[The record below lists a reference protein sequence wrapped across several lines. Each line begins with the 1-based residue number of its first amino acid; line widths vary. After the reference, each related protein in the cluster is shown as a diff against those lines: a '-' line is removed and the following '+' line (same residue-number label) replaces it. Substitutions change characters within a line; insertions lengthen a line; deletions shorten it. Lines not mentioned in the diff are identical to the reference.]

1 MLLGTC
7 YSPLSTYYSRF
18 TTHYSLL
25 TTHYLLQSY
34 AVDGIWGDANVDQQ
48 TGVLT
53 VLMNSPALSD
63 ETNLLVRGDDIPI
76 LDAVFL
82 VAPGAAAGSHAAAV
96 SLTVE
101 SMINFMTN
109 MFVKGAP
116 GMVLDGR
123 DGSHASGGTV
133 EVEAAVVRG
142 LFAYPEGGAASL
154 QNSAPLTGV
163 AVTKAIR
170 TAAVSSRPGTAPS
183 AAASATCTSEAISS
197 GALTS
202 VSGCV
207 AQASVAATAG
217 GAASISV
224 SAEGFTLSLVLDVWY
239 PSPLSL
245 QLDDKELNRIEGCNP
260 AGNALYQ
267 TTRLRVLAGTPSLDV
282 TPLLGTASEAA
293 SRISLLD
300 VVGRPTNIAVL
311 EATTSPHDGRVARL
325 QLRGVAT
332 GYVSVQLVHT
342 VDVPVHFFVVPT
354 SVTVDALFVGALSA
368 ASTELSLTPAG
379 ALPPRASPLTDELLT
394 TNILSTTT
402 HY

>member
-1 MLLGTC
+1 M
-7 YSPLSTYYSRF
+7 
-18 TTHYSLL
+18 
-25 TTHYLLQSY
+25 
-34 AVDGIWGDANVDQQ
+34 
-48 TGVLT
+48 
-53 VLMNSPALSD
+53 
-63 ETNLLVRGDDIPI
+63 
-76 LDAVFL
+76 
-82 VAPGAAAGSHAAAV
+82 
-96 SLTVE
+96 
-101 SMINFMTN
+101 
-109 MFVKGAP
+109 
-116 GMVLDGR
+116 
-123 DGSHASGGTV
+123 
-133 EVEAAVVRG
+133 
-142 LFAYPEGGAASL
+142 
-154 QNSAPLTGV
+154 
-163 AVTKAIR
+163 
-170 TAAVSSRPGTAPS
+170 
-183 AAASATCTSEAISS
+183 
-197 GALTS
+197 
-202 VSGCV
+202 
-207 AQASVAATAG
+207 
-217 GAASISV
+217 
-224 SAEGFTLSLVLDVWY
+224 SAEGFSISIVLDVWY

-325 QLRGVAT
+325 QLRAVAT
-332 GYVSVQLVHT
+332 GYVSVQLVHSA
-342 VDVPVHFFVVPT
+342 DVPVHFFVVPT